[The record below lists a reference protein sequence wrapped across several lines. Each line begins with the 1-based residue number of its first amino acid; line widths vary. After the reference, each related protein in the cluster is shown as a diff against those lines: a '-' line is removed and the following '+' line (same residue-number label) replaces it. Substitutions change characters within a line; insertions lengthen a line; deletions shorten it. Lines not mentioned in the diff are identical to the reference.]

1 MTSDSDF
8 DLMPLVAAG
17 AVLAAAFLARR
28 WLRKHTD
35 IPNAFL
41 AVGEEFIVPVVA
53 AWAVSQVE
61 RRRLPRYPSHA

>member
-17 AVLAAAFLARR
+17 VVLAAAFLARR

-41 AVGEEFIVPVVA
+41 TVGEELIVPVVA
-53 AWAVSQVE
+53 TWAVTQVE
-61 RRRLPRYPSHA
+61 RRRLPRYASRA